1 MKFFGVSL
9 IWLNDFKEA
18 KTNSCAFF
26 APSHVMEIDL
36 TSLSCFFQQVLSIV
50 LTTTQK
56 DH

>member
-1 MKFFGVSL
+1 MISKKRKQTPVL
-9 IWLNDFKEA
+9 
-18 KTNSCAFF
+18 FF